1 MFCYSQPT
9 KKRKT
14 SKKRQEENKN
24 SETVQQLN
32 ASTSNDNESN
42 LHLQQETSIEFR
54 HESSTIQIQ

>member
-24 SETVQQLN
+24 SETVEQLN

-42 LHLQQETSIEFR
+42 LHLQQETSNEFR
-54 HESSTIQIQ
+54 HESSTIRIQ